1 MPVPQPAETILSPSL
16 ADNIGYLLHRTF
28 QQVQAIHAEADTRP
42 HPRELA
48 IVSRLLAIGPQ
59 PQHELALVLSVNR
72 SVMVH
77 LLDSLERQGL
87 VARERNPHDRRSH
100 LVSATEGGAAA
111 LARAA
116 PEMLAADERV
126 TERRSVAKRDRLYA
140 LLGALLGPALPDV
153 AAPISRTVT
162 YRIARAHFL
171 LAARANRALQPVG
184 LDVREYGLMTSVRDL
199 GPCSQ
204 HEIATRLDVS
214 GPVIV
219 ELVDALEARNLVMR
233 ERNQEDRRSY
243 ALRLSAE
250 GEALLTRASTA
261 IEAAL
266 TEASQEIG
274 RAGMLRLAALL
285 RELLGAGT
293 AG

>member
-1 MPVPQPAETILSPSL
+1 MSVPQPAETILSPSL
-16 ADNIGYLLHRTF
+16 ADNIGYLLHRAS
-28 QQVQAIHAEADTRP
+28 QHVQAIHAEADTRP

-59 PQHELALVLSVNR
+59 PQHELAHTLSVNR

-87 VARERNPHDRRSH
+87 VARERNPLDRRSH
-100 LVSATEGGAAA
+100 LVSATEAGAAA

-116 PEMLAADERV
+116 PAMLAADERV
-126 TERRSVAKRDRLYA
+126 TARLSVAKRQRLYA

-153 AAPISRTVT
+153 AAPISGTVT

-171 LAARANRALQPVG
+171 LAARANRALAPLG
-184 LDVREYGLMTSVRDL
+184 LDVREFGLMTSVRDL

-204 HEIATRLDVS
+204 QEIATRLDVS

-219 ELVDALEARNLVMR
+219 ELVDALEARDLVMR
-233 ERNQEDRRSY
+233 ERNQVDRRSY

-250 GEALLTRASTA
+250 GDALLARAHTA
-261 IEAAL
+261 IESAL

-274 RAGMLRLAALL
+274 RAGMRRLAALL
-285 RELLGAGT
+285 RELIGAGS

>member
-1 MPVPQPAETILSPSL
+1 
-16 ADNIGYLLHRTF
+16 
-28 QQVQAIHAEADTRP
+28 
-42 HPRELA
+42 
-48 IVSRLLAIGPQ
+48 
-59 PQHELALVLSVNR
+59 
-72 SVMVH
+72 
-77 LLDSLERQGL
+77 
-87 VARERNPHDRRSH
+87 
-100 LVSATEGGAAA
+100 
-111 LARAA
+111 
-116 PEMLAADERV
+116 
-126 TERRSVAKRDRLYA
+126 
-140 LLGALLGPALPDV
+140 
-153 AAPISRTVT
+153 
-162 YRIARAHFL
+162 
-171 LAARANRALQPVG
+171 
-184 LDVREYGLMTSVRDL
+184 VRDL

>member
-1 MPVPQPAETILSPSL
+1 
-16 ADNIGYLLHRTF
+16 
-28 QQVQAIHAEADTRP
+28 
-42 HPRELA
+42 
-48 IVSRLLAIGPQ
+48 
-59 PQHELALVLSVNR
+59 
-72 SVMVH
+72 
-77 LLDSLERQGL
+77 
-87 VARERNPHDRRSH
+87 
-100 LVSATEGGAAA
+100 
-111 LARAA
+111 
-116 PEMLAADERV
+116 MLAADERV
-126 TERRSVAKRDRLYA
+126 TERLSVAKRDRLYA